1 MRQEFREG
9 DWVRHRSSPEQ
20 LRVVG
25 LGSTIAVRF
34 PKGEMRAFE
43 PCELEKVDIA
53 KLPTRKVQGHEHGE
67 ERQHGFVEQYVL
79 VTIVSLL
86 YLSMLVWWLMAGG
99 GR

>member
-1 MRQEFREG
+1 MVPDLREG
-9 DWVRHRSSPEQ
+9 DWVRHRSSPEP

-34 PKGEMRAFE
+34 PNGSMQAVE
-43 PCELEKVDIA
+43 PCELEKVDPA
-53 KLPTRKVQGHEHGE
+53 KLPMRKVQAREQRDERRHGC
-67 ERQHGFVEQYVL
+67 VEQYVL

-86 YLSMLVWWLMAGG
+86 YLSMLAWWLMAGG